1 MRKLLI
7 LAVLAVLATTAQ
19 SQSNLFSAGLC
30 HTAAAPTFNP
40 GAKGCRLV
48 LDTTTQTFYVWK
60 IGTTWVALGQTVDE
74 IVGCSAPLYTP
85 TKWQS
90 EVVINHCTPNPELY
104 YYFSGSWHLAGGV
117 STTYTAGTGIAISGG
132 NVISNTGDLSATN
145 ELITDFGVSAGS
157 LVVTD
162 AGGGHSVVV
171 TDIAPVQ
178 SLVGGTGISISGAGS
193 AKTVTNSAPFSD
205 EAAQDAVGA
214 MAGQALTYVDATP
227 SLDVKTQMSVTSD
240 ASGVKLSGDAATP
253 GNTKLYGTDGSGVKG
268 WYAQPSGGGG
278 TVTTN
283 GTLDGDGSGGDP
295 LKIAQQSAAE
305 SEVLMWTG
313 ATWEPSWGNPYTFV
327 TSGATITTAINEI
340 LIGTISANITMGLP
354 TCDATTNGKHFKFLR
369 NGTDGFSVT
378 FDPAG
383 AQQFYP
389 AMAMITQIGSI
400 AIDCTCGLVGGS
412 YFWFFDNL

>member
-1 MRKLLI
+1 MVISGAPSASGARLRFDLDKGRIYEWNPTTVSWNVLGQGIDVIVGGIAPAYTPDYQQSSFAINDSSKLYHYTNSAWVCL
-7 LAVLAVLATTAQ
+7 
-19 SQSNLFSAGLC
+19 NCSAG
-30 HTAAAPTFNP
+30 A
-40 GAKGCRLV
+40 
-48 LDTTTQTFYVWK
+48 
-60 IGTTWVALGQTVDE
+60 
-74 IVGCSAPLYTP
+74 
-85 TKWQS
+85 
-90 EVVINHCTPNPELY
+90 
-104 YYFSGSWHLAGGV
+104 
-117 STTYTAGTGIAISGG
+117 TYTAGAGIAISGG
-132 NVISNTGDLSATN
+132 NVISST
-145 ELITDFGVSAGS
+145 ITQYNDEQAQDAIGAMIDGS
-157 LVVTD
+157 LVYVD
-162 AGGGHSVVV
+162 
-171 TDIAPVQ
+171 
-178 SLVGGTGISISGAGS
+178 GTPLLTRA
-193 AKTVTNSAPFSD
+193 
-205 EAAQDAVGA
+205 
-214 MAGQALTYVDATP
+214 ALTGDVTASQGSNATTLANTAVIPGSYTSANITVDAKGRLT
-227 SLDVKTQMSVTSD
+227 
-240 ASGVKLSGDAATP
+240 AAA
-253 GNTKLYGTDGSGVKG
+253 NGS
-268 WYAQPSGGGG
+268 SGGG

>member
-1 MRKLLI
+1 M
-7 LAVLAVLATTAQ
+7 
-19 SQSNLFSAGLC
+19 
-30 HTAAAPTFNP
+30 
-40 GAKGCRLV
+40 
-48 LDTTTQTFYVWK
+48 
-60 IGTTWVALGQTVDE
+60 
-74 IVGCSAPLYTP
+74 
-85 TKWQS
+85 
-90 EVVINHCTPNPELY
+90 
-104 YYFSGSWHLAGGV
+104 
-117 STTYTAGTGIAISGG
+117 
-132 NVISNTGDLSATN
+132 
-145 ELITDFGVSAGS
+145 
-157 LVVTD
+157 
-162 AGGGHSVVV
+162 
-171 TDIAPVQ
+171 
-178 SLVGGTGISISGAGS
+178 
-193 AKTVTNSAPFSD
+193 
-205 EAAQDAVGA
+205 
-214 MAGQALTYVDATP
+214 
-227 SLDVKTQMSVTSD
+227 
-240 ASGVKLSGDAATP
+240 SGDAATP

-295 LKIAQQSAAE
+295 LKIAQQLAAE

>member
-1 MRKLLI
+1 MKKLLTLI
-7 LAVLAVLATTAQ
+7 FTIFSLSAF
-19 SQSNLFSAGLC
+19 SQSW
-30 HTAAAPTFNP
+30 TAAIPHQMVISGAPSASGARLRFDLDKGRIYEWNP
-40 GAKGCRLV
+40 
-48 LDTTTQTFYVWK
+48 TTVSWN
-60 IGTTWVALGQTVDE
+60 VLGQGIDK
-74 IVGCSAPLYTP
+74 ISGGIPPAYTP
-85 TKWQS
+85 DYQQS
-90 EVVINHCTPNPELY
+90 AFAINDSSELY
-104 YYFSGSWHLAGGV
+104 HYINSAWRCLNC
-117 STTYTAGTGIAISGG
+117 STGATYTAGTGINIDGS

-253 GNTKLYGTDGSGVKG
+253 GNTKLYGTDESGVKG

-295 LKIAQQSAAE
+295 LKIAQQLAAE

>member
-1 MRKLLI
+1 MKKLLTI
-7 LAVLAVLATTAQ
+7 LSVLACSLYATAQ
-19 SQSNLFSAGLC
+19 SNLYAPPWC
-30 HTAAAPTFNP
+30 ITAAAPTFNP
-40 GAKGCRLV
+40 GPKGCKVV
-48 LDTTTQTFYVWK
+48 LDTSTQTVYLWK
-60 IGTTWVALGQTVDE
+60 VGTTWVAIGDGIDHV
-74 IVGCSAPLYTP
+74 IGCSAPLYTP

-90 EVVINHCTPNPELY
+90 NAAYNDCNPRQFFIY
-104 YYFSGSWHLAGGV
+104 QGAGVWDQVGGA
-117 STTYTAGTGIAISGG
+117 TYTAGTGINIDGS

-145 ELITDFGVSAGS
+145 ELITDFEVTGGS

-162 AGGGHSVVV
+162 AGGGHSVAVA
-171 TDIAPVQ
+171 DIAPVQ
-178 SLVGGTGISISGAGS
+178 SLVGGTGISISGGGS
-193 AKTVTNSAPFSD
+193 AKTVTNSAPFTD

-214 MAGQALTYVDATP
+214 MAGQTLTYVDATP
-227 SLDVKTQMSVTSD
+227 LLNVKTQMSVTSD
-240 ASGVKLSGDAATP
+240 ASGVKLSGDATTP
-253 GNTKLYGTDGSGVKG
+253 GNSKLYGTDGSGVKG

-295 LKIAQQSAAE
+295 LKIAQQLAAE